1 MNNPIITVRNVSKY
15 YKNGEVQTVALR
27 EANLDIYPGQSVALV
42 GPSGCGKSTLLHLIA
57 GIDSPSQGEIYVDG
71 HPFHALNEEK
81 LARLRGQI
89 IGIVFQFFN
98 LLPTLSVIE
107 NVMLPA
113 LLQGVVDHA
122 ASKAAKELLAEV
134 GLSHRLSHYPH
145 QLSGGEMQRVAL
157 ARALIMKPK
166 IILADEPTGNLDS
179 ETTERILS
187 LIKKLVLEY
196 QLTLLMVTH
205 SLEVAKSADRILN
218 MKDGRLFS

>member
-15 YKNGEVQTVALR
+15 YNNGEVQTVALR

-71 HPFHALNEEK
+71 HPFHALKEEK

-113 LLQGVVDHA
+113 LLQGVVDLA

-187 LIKKLVLEY
+187 LINKLVLEY
-196 QLTLLMVTH
+196 HLTLLMVTH